1 MGRTTTGK
9 SLRVAT
15 LILICSLLSS
25 CYLVP
30 ANFGAHLHVGKDGS
44 FTYRYLGKIAFAL
57 PEQPVLDWRDEDA
70 RCQDEKGNVVT
81 CSADK
86 IAEQRAEYEA
96 QQRQS
101 AEAAAE
107 IEELIGFNPFDKA
120 ANEKIAKDMMQVR
133 GWNRV
138 LYRGQG
144 VFDVDYEISGNLDR
158 DYIFPV
164 LPQAQLVMPF
174 VAIKRGRSGTIEISA
189 PGLVGGRAQNIVAGQ
204 VAAENMHEM
213 ALFGRI
219 NGTFRLTTDAEQSTY
234 NGKPAGKQP
243 VQAIEWKIEA
253 GRYGSDQSLVP
264 SAQIILPETR

>member
-1 MGRTTTGK
+1 MDRTTGK
-9 SLRVAT
+9 SLRVAI
-15 LILICSLLSS
+15 LILACSLLSS

-30 ANFGAHLHVGKDGS
+30 ASFDAHLHVAKDGS

-57 PEQPVLDWRDEDA
+57 PEQPAQDWRDEDA

-120 ANEKIAKDMMQVR
+120 ANERIAAEMVKVK

-144 VFDVDYEISGNLDR
+144 VFDVDYKISGTLDR
-158 DYIFPV
+158 DFIFPV

-174 VAIKRGRSGTIEISA
+174 VAIKRSRSGTVEISA

-204 VAAENMHEM
+204 VPAKDIYEIAFFE
-213 ALFGRI
+213 RI
-219 NGTFRLTTDAEQSTY
+219 NGTFRLTTDAELSAH
-234 NGKPAGKQP
+234 NGKRVGKQP
-243 VQAIEWKIEA
+243 DQAIEWRIEA
-253 GRYGSDQSLVP
+253 GRYGGDQRLVP
-264 SAQIILPETR
+264 AAQIVLPETK